1 MTIEDQQ
8 PTSMAPSESVATVPA
23 ETATPDV
30 KQPDVKQMAS
40 TAKDESAA
48 VATTAVEGGRE
59 VVGEVADQ
67 MSVVAGNA
75 KEQFTNLVTQAKDEL
90 RTQGEARGQQVVS
103 GLQTFSDQLSAM
115 VHGRPD
121 QAGGVGTVLADA
133 QQRVQRYVRSVQDR
147 GPRALVDDTTA
158 FARRRPA
165 LVLVAASITGF
176 AVGRL
181 VRSGAAAASSDSSA
195 GTATSGT
202 ASLSSTQPGSSVG
215 LSPAGANRG
224 LDEELPLPV
233 ADEHVGTR

>member
-8 PTSMAPSESVATVPA
+8 PTTMAPSQSVATVPA

-30 KQPDVKQMAS
+30 KQADVKQMAS

-67 MSVVAGNA
+67 VSVVAGNA
-75 KEQFTNLVTQAKDEL
+75 KEQFTNLVTQAQDEL
-90 RTQGEARGQQVVS
+90 RVQGEARGQQVVS

-147 GPRALVDDTTA
+147 GPRALLDDTTA

-165 LVLVAASITGF
+165 VFLVAASITGF
-176 AVGRL
+176 VVGRL
-181 VRSGAAAASSDSSA
+181 VRSGAAAASDSSA
-195 GTATSGT
+195 GTAPSET
-202 ASLSSTQPGSSVG
+202 ASLSSTQPDSSVV
-215 LSPAGANRG
+215 LPPAGPNRG
-224 LDEELPLPV
+224 VDEGLPLPS
-233 ADEHVGTR
+233 ADERVGMQ